1 MAARRMF
8 AKSVIQSA
16 RFLRLSPSARLLYYD
31 LGMAADDEG
40 VVEAFTVMLTSGA
53 NEGDL
58 TALVDKGFVTVLNDD
73 LVSHITDWNTN
84 NYIQSDR
91 FHQSVYH
98 DLISPTD
105 TGCIHGVS
113 KLDTEVRLEL
123 GKSKDKL
130 DQDNLIQEKKDEDK
144 AGGCRGGGALHS
156 PPEPESGVTNSKR
169 NQRLDEI
176 NAIISGGL
184 GSG

>member
-1 MAARRMF
+1 MF

-16 RFLRLSPSARLLYYD
+16 RFLRLPPSARLLYYD

-53 NEGDL
+53 TEADL
-58 TALVDKGFVTVLNDD
+58 KTLADKGFVTVLNDD
-73 LVSHITDWNTN
+73 LVSHITDWATN

-123 GKSKDKL
+123 ELDKSKDNL
-130 DQDNLIQEKKDEDK
+130 DQGKEGKERAGRSQEGGKTSALRPLPEDE
-144 AGGCRGGGALHS
+144 
-156 PPEPESGVTNSKR
+156 ESQFLRKR
-169 NQRLDEI
+169 DAVIRQLDEHLK
-176 NAIISGGL
+176 NEGR
-184 GSG
+184 